1 MLIRKTI
8 ELALVVYLIS
18 CLNRPKAPDIPLKN
32 HLTTYSAA
40 LLIIAELIELQQQYD
55 KNGELAVL
63 SEFSEHTSPFSLF
76 TLTFYMLSFA
86 FVCDMVRLFKST

>member
-32 HLTTYSAA
+32 NLTTYSAA

-55 KNGELAVL
+55 KNGELA
-63 SEFSEHTSPFSLF
+63 EFSEHTSPFSLF